1 MQCNLKEILALADS
15 KGVAIPA
22 FNCYNVESVMGVAQA
37 ARETG
42 APVIFQMF
50 TRMMDTEF
58 GPYVGAAIREAINTL
73 PVPAAMHLDHGAGIP
88 QVLRALRLGC
98 TSIMI
103 DASTHPLDK
112 NIAITRQA
120 VEICRECGVYVEGE
134 LGHVG
139 GTADEKMSDFTDVD
153 EAARFAKETGV
164 AAMAVMVGTAHGVYK
179 SAPVLDIER
188 TREIHRVT
196 GLPLVLHGGSGVPDD
211 QVRMAVQAGVRKM
224 NFATDLVYA
233 FFNSVYAKNG
243 EIRAMDVFMKEPV
256 ESIKQYAIGKIQLL
270 GTDRLA

>member
-1 MQCNLKEILALADS
+1 MQSNLKEILAMAEA

-37 ARETG
+37 AKETG
-42 APVIFQMF
+42 ALVIFQMY
-50 TRMMDTEF
+50 TRMMDTIY
-58 GPYVGAAIREAINTL
+58 GPYVSAAIREAISQLKT
-73 PVPAAMHLDHGAGIP
+73 PAVMHLDHGAGIP

-103 DASTHPLDK
+103 DASKQPLEE
-112 NIAITRQA
+112 NIAITRKA
-120 VEICRECGVYVEGE
+120 VDICGECGVFVEGE

-139 GTADEKMSDFTDVD
+139 GTADEKMSDFTDVA
-153 EAARFAKETGV
+153 EAERFAKETGV

-188 TREIHRVT
+188 TRAIHEIT

-211 QVRMAVQAGVRKM
+211 QVRMAVEAGVRKM
-224 NFATDLVYA
+224 NFATDLVHA
-233 FFNSVYAKNG
+233 FLNTLYAKNG
-243 EIRAMDVFMKEPV
+243 EIRPMDVLMLDSI
-256 ESIKQYAIGKIQLL
+256 ESIKQYAISKIHLL
-270 GTDRLA
+270 GTDKLA